1 MPTKSHVLNGGRHLA
16 PVAPLPSAADL
27 LVCALLYS
35 DTRTVLQIAEYV
47 DSAADLDEPARSG
60 YRAVVALAGQDIAP
74 APQLVLD
81 ELRRTGTLD
90 RQTACWL
97 ATATTAGAP
106 PQTARRYA
114 ALVVANSLRRQ
125 VNSFGTALIN
135 AAETAAEDELKV
147 TIDIIAPTI
156 SAIFGRLSPLRG
168 DADE

>member
-1 MPTKSHVLNGGRHLA
+1 MSRNRSSCSHPTAKQNG
-16 PVAPLPSAADL
+16 P
-27 LVCALLYS
+27 
-35 DTRTVLQIAEYV
+35 E
-47 DSAADLDEPARSG
+47 
-60 YRAVVALAGQDIAP
+60 
-74 APQLVLD
+74 
-81 ELRRTGTLD
+81 
-90 RQTACWL
+90 
-97 ATATTAGAP
+97 
-106 PQTARRYA
+106 TARRYA